1 MLGLNPTEQEVVDI
15 PNNIAKYQ
23 LDSDQSSG
31 DELCISGK
39 VSSTFLTFV
48 NSYSSGSEITRSRRR
63 ISNKTCLRYNIEIL
77 KIDTAD
83 CVIHRPVQIVLLCKC
98 NADLS
103 SYTLDQQNSNTKFA
117 AALIL

>member
-1 MLGLNPTEQEVVDI
+1 MKMLGLNPTEQEVVDI

-63 ISNKTCLRYNIEIL
+63 ISNKTCLRYKIEIL
-77 KIDTAD
+77 KIDTAND
-83 CVIHRPVQIVLLCKC
+83 
-98 NADLS
+98 N
-103 SYTLDQQNSNTKFA
+103 LDNIIS
-117 AALIL
+117 